1 MHMKRTWL
9 ATLALCAA
17 FAAQAQSRL
26 TLNFVNTE
34 IEAVVR
40 AMADFTGRTFIVD
53 PRVKGTLTL
62 NVEQPVSAEQA
73 LAALSTA
80 LRLQNIAL
88 VDSGGVIRVVPEADA
103 RMQGG
108 PVQLGPTAGRG
119 DEIVTQVFKLEY
131 ESAVSIAQLLRP
143 LVATNNPINAYAG
156 NNTLVVTDYAENVR
170 RIARIIAA
178 IDTPAGSEV
187 DVVRLEYGIASDMA
201 VLLARLLETP
211 AGQPGAEAGRVS
223 ILAEPV
229 TNSLLVRAPTRAR
242 ANLVRVL
249 AAKLDQPSATPGNI
263 YVVYL
268 KNANATTLARTL
280 LGVAAPD
287 QAGGQPTQPVF
298 QTQRTGPRPVGT
310 APARPLT
317 GAPAAPT
324 PVTGQLAGAQI
335 QADSATNTLIIIA
348 PDAVYRNLRAVID
361 KL

>member
-62 NVEQPVSAEQA
+62 NVEQPVSAEHA

-108 PVQLGPTAGRG
+108 PVQLAPGGRG

-131 ESAVSIAQLLRP
+131 ES
-143 LVATNNPINAYAG
+143 
-156 NNTLVVTDYAENVR
+156 
-170 RIARIIAA
+170 
-178 IDTPAGSEV
+178 
-187 DVVRLEYGIASDMA
+187 
-201 VLLARLLETP
+201 
-211 AGQPGAEAGRVS
+211 
-223 ILAEPV
+223 
-229 TNSLLVRAPTRAR
+229 
-242 ANLVRVL
+242 
-249 AAKLDQPSATPGNI
+249 
-263 YVVYL
+263 
-268 KNANATTLARTL
+268 
-280 LGVAAPD
+280 
-287 QAGGQPTQPVF
+287 
-298 QTQRTGPRPVGT
+298 
-310 APARPLT
+310 
-317 GAPAAPT
+317 
-324 PVTGQLAGAQI
+324 
-335 QADSATNTLIIIA
+335 
-348 PDAVYRNLRAVID
+348 
-361 KL
+361 